1 MLLFYFCVDV
11 SPEINLN
18 AFPNFDCLLQ
28 IVLINHHRSQFL
40 LKYLRLWKGY
50 LKQSDVFEAE
60 IFCEYFESW
69 NSNCEE
75 HCIVVFACK
84 LLVSEFPL
92 LYNVFVWN
100 FSDNTVMPDPN
111 SFVQLFTFCRQHL
124 SSVAYLRSK
133 MRKLKGRTLMKLN
146 PLFHPPP
153 QLILPR
159 KQSLRLHYLK

>member
-1 MLLFYFCVDV
+1 MFLRKSIWML
-11 SPEINLN
+11 
-18 AFPNFDCLLQ
+18 FPILIVYYKLYWSIIIGVNFSWNILDCERG
-28 IVLINHHRSQFL
+28 IWNNRMFL
-40 LKYLRLWKGY
+40 KLKFSVFIMILRG
-50 LKQSDVFEAE
+50 
-60 IFCEYFESW
+60 EYFESW

-146 PLFHPPP
+146 PLFHPLP